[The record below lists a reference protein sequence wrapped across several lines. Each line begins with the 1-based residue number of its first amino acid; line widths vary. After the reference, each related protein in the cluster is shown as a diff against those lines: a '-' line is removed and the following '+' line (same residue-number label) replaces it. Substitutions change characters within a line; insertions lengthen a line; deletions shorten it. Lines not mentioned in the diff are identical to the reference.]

1 MTDQAETESKI
12 SQYPVYLLVHPH
24 SQFPISASTFPAP
37 DAGSLDRRH
46 HRRSSAEN

>member
-12 SQYPVYLLVHPH
+12 LQYQVFLLVHPH